1 MSENAVL
8 LQNAIALHRAGKLNE
23 AEAAYV
29 AVPQNAPEHVDAV
42 HLRGVLAL
50 QRGNAG
56 QAIELIQQAIQIRND
71 VPAMHSN
78 IAEAYRAM
86 GRLNDA
92 IAHARAALKL
102 DPNYHACRANLGLA
116 LAADGQLKEA
126 EKELRK
132 VIEAEPRNAMAWNNL
147 GNVLRLAKQ
156 QDSALAA
163 TNKAVQ
169 LEPANPEF
177 LSNLGQLL
185 IEDGDFEEA
194 RDRLENA
201 VKLAPRLPAARNNLG
216 NLYRELG
223 MLEEAAHQY
232 DEALKLQPTL
242 AITHNNQGQLLQQKG
257 DYDAALTWYQQS
269 LKLNPRDTKTLSNLA
284 SALWDIDRREDALK
298 IYHRILEAEPE
309 NPQAL
314 LGVAAVLRRDGE
326 IDEAFRAVQLALSN
340 DPRHSP
346 AYLALASHYSE
357 QGDFQTAEKAA
368 RDAIRVD
375 PNAAGAYEQLVSML
389 RKKTPPEDIEAMKA
403 LLNGGPRLRDG
414 GRISLLFGLG
424 IYHDQTGSYA
434 DAAEYLE
441 QANNKVA
448 SLNMQRGLA
457 YKPDEHARWIDSM
470 IKVFSTE
477 HFERVR
483 GWGLETDVP
492 VFVLGLPRSGTTLA
506 EQVLASHSKVYGA
519 DELRLAR
526 ESLMSVP
533 AVLGLSESVPAC
545 VPKLTREAVQKIATN
560 HLEKLRSRAPE
571 AERIVDKMPENY
583 VNIGMIVTMF
593 PNARIIHMQ
602 RDFRDVATSCWNVH
616 FGQIRWA
623 NDKQHIL
630 SHFANYKRIMQYWH
644 EVLPGRILDLPYAA
658 MVDDL
663 ETQAR
668 RVLDFCGLEWDPACL
683 EFHKTERTVR
693 TASLAQVRQPLY
705 KKAVER
711 WRNYEPWWGDW
722 YRQLDEIQSG

>member
-1 MSENAVL
+1 MSENAAL

-92 IAHARAALKL
+92 IAHARTALKL

-132 VIEAEPRNAMAWNNL
+132 VIEAEPRNASAWNNL

-169 LEPANPEF
+169 LEPTNPEF

-185 IEDGDFEEA
+185 VEDGDFEEA
-194 RDRLENA
+194 RQRLENA
-201 VKLAPRLPAARNNLG
+201 VKLAPRMAAARNNLG

-223 MLEEAAHQY
+223 LLDEAARQY

-242 AITHNNQGQLLQQKG
+242 AVTHNNQGQLFQQRAE
-257 DYDAALTWYQQS
+257 YDAAFNWYQKS
-269 LKLNPRDTKTLSNLA
+269 LQLNPNDVKTLCNFA
-284 SALWDIDRREDALK
+284 SALSEVERNDDAKKLYHAALQLDPKCVPALCGIGGGLRKDADIEAAREYFERAIAAEPANSGGHVGLAGVLSELGK
-298 IYHRILEAEPE
+298 FEEAEREIREAIRLEKTP
-309 NPQAL
+309 
-314 LGVAAVLRRDGE
+314 GAAYEL
-326 IDEAFRAVQLALSN
+326 
-340 DPRHSP
+340 
-346 AYLALASHYSE
+346 LAS
-357 QGDFQTAEKAA
+357 T
-368 RDAIRVD
+368 
-375 PNAAGAYEQLVSML
+375 L
-389 RKKTPPEDIEAMKA
+389 RKKLPEKDYARMKE
-403 LLNGGPRLRDG
+403 LLSELKETRPRARAG
-414 GRISLLFGLG
+414 LLFGLG
-424 IYHDQTGSYA
+424 IYGDQTGKFEE
-434 DAAEYLE
+434 AAVSLDEANRLE
-441 QANNKVA
+441 GE
-448 SLNMQRGLA
+448 SLVKRGLN
-457 YKPDEHARWIDSM
+457 YKPEQHTEWIDSM

-477 HFERVR
+477 HFERVK
-483 GWGLETDVP
+483 GWGLDTDVP

-545 VPKLTREAVQKIATN
+545 VPKLTREAVQQIATD
-560 HLEKLRSRAPE
+560 HLKKLQSRAPE

-583 VNIGMIVTMF
+583 VNIGMIVTIF

-630 SHFANYKRIMQYWH
+630 SHFANYKRIMQHWH

>member
-1 MSENAVL
+1 MSENAAL

-92 IAHARAALKL
+92 IAHARTALKL

-132 VIEAEPRNAMAWNNL
+132 VIEAEPRNASAWNNL

-169 LEPANPEF
+169 LEPTNPEF

-185 IEDGDFEEA
+185 VEDGDFEEA
-194 RDRLENA
+194 RQRLENA
-201 VKLAPRLPAARNNLG
+201 VKLAPRMAAARNNLG

-223 MLEEAAHQY
+223 LLDEAARQY

-242 AITHNNQGQLLQQKG
+242 AVTHNNQGQLFQQRAE
-257 DYDAALTWYQQS
+257 YDAAFNWYQKS
-269 LKLNPRDTKTLSNLA
+269 LQLNPNDVKTLCNFA
-284 SALWDIDRREDALK
+284 SALSEVERNDDAKKLYHAALQLDPKCVPALCGIGGGLRKDADIEAAREYFERAIAAEPANSGGHVGLAGVLSELGK
-298 IYHRILEAEPE
+298 FEEAEREIREAIRLEKTP
-309 NPQAL
+309 
-314 LGVAAVLRRDGE
+314 GAAYEL
-326 IDEAFRAVQLALSN
+326 
-340 DPRHSP
+340 
-346 AYLALASHYSE
+346 LAS
-357 QGDFQTAEKAA
+357 T
-368 RDAIRVD
+368 
-375 PNAAGAYEQLVSML
+375 L
-389 RKKTPPEDIEAMKA
+389 RKKLPEKDYARMKE
-403 LLNGGPRLRDG
+403 LLSELKETRPRARAG
-414 GRISLLFGLG
+414 LLFGLG
-424 IYHDQTGSYA
+424 IYGDQTGKFEE
-434 DAAEYLE
+434 AAVSLDEANRLE
-441 QANNKVA
+441 GE
-448 SLNMQRGLA
+448 SLVKRGLN
-457 YKPDEHARWIDSM
+457 YKPEQHTEWIDSM

-477 HFERVR
+477 HFERVK
-483 GWGLETDVP
+483 GWGLDTDVP

-545 VPKLTREAVQKIATN
+545 VPKLTREAVQQIATD
-560 HLEKLRSRAPE
+560 HLKKLQSRAPE

-583 VNIGMIVTMF
+583 VNIGMIVTIF

-630 SHFANYKRIMQYWH
+630 SHFANYKRIMQHWH

-668 RVLDFCGLEWDPACL
+668 RV
-683 EFHKTERTVR
+683 
-693 TASLAQVRQPLY
+693 
-705 KKAVER
+705 
-711 WRNYEPWWGDW
+711 
-722 YRQLDEIQSG
+722 